1 MPRMSHPFPSQEW
14 CDAYKDAINGNAAYK
29 EGGKDWTHGVV
40 AMVVKAEPSAGIAE
54 DMGMWLDVERGAC
67 RACKLV
73 SASEAQNASFVIVA
87 PLARWKEVMKG
98 QIDPIKAMMQNKLKL
113 TKGHM
118 PTIVKYVSASRE
130 LVTASSRVDTK
141 FPDE

>member
-1 MPRMSHPFPSQEW
+1 
-14 CDAYKDAINGNAAYK
+14 
-29 EGGKDWTHGVV
+29 
-40 AMVVKAEPSAGIAE
+40 MVVKAEPTAGIPE
-54 DMGMWLDVERGAC
+54 DIGMWLDVDRGAC
-67 RACKLV
+67 KECRLV
-73 SASEAQNASFVIVA
+73 SAADAQNAAFVLVA

-118 PTIVKYVSASRE
+118 PTIVKYVNSSRE
-130 LVTASSRVDTK
+130 LVVASSRVPTK